1 MRRSEQFSEPA
12 ALEFSHVWP
21 MQRSICKTSNAT
33 EPLTALAHV
42 CIAFFLAQTPLANVA
57 RCRKTS
63 EVYRNVSEATTHFE
77 LKLSERLLNATFDPN
92 IELVGYLKLF
102 EYILSSFSSGG
113 TFYSNDKCT
122 QSALTIANNN
132 IGIYYTMMGQ
142 HRYPE
147 AVEYFQG
154 AIATDP
160 HSIVL
165 HRNLAWLQHAVT
177 VDSDAVKSVYRN
189 VWKLNWLRLVVRSAL
204 AGRVFE
210 YTELR
215 KQILPI

>member
-1 MRRSEQFSEPA
+1 MR
-12 ALEFSHVWP
+12 LSHYY
-21 MQRSICKTSNAT
+21 
-33 EPLTALAHV
+33 ALAHV
-42 CIAFFLAQTPLANVA
+42 CIAVFLAQTPLANVA
-57 RCRKTS
+57 RCHKTS

-132 IGIYYTMMGQ
+132 IGITIHEGQ

-147 AVEYFQG
+147 AVNIFG
-154 AIATDP
+154 AVQKILL
-160 HSIVL
+160 HSI
-165 HRNLAWLQHAVT
+165 A
-177 VDSDAVKSVYRN
+177 
-189 VWKLNWLRLVVRSAL
+189 
-204 AGRVFE
+204 
-210 YTELR
+210 
-215 KQILPI
+215 